1 MNLSKAAKVTR
12 VANGA
17 AAGQTAVTSSSV
29 DTTGSAA
36 VEFLVLMGAITTGAA
51 TSVKLQGSSDDSN
64 WSDLEGTGQTIADDD
79 DNKVFILDLAN
90 SRYRYVRCVVSRAT
104 QDSVV
109 DGIVARQYAADK
121 EPVTHDSSTVGGS
134 EFHHAPAAGTA

>member
-121 EPVTHDSSTVGGS
+121 DVLSPDSSSLDDCIPGLLVVS
-134 EFHHAPAAGTA
+134 